1 VVDKGSDTGWLTAY
15 SPRHQLLFGYVWKRK
30 DYPWIHLWQ
39 HWENNR
45 IKYRGI
51 EFGTAGIHR
60 PFKEI
65 IDTATHLFGE
75 RTFEYIDAGESVS
88 KKYFSFI
95 YKTEKDFSSVGNITI
110 ADNAIQIET
119 KERQPININASFNLL
134 HEL

>member
-1 VVDKGSDTGWLTAY
+1 
-15 SPRHQLLFGYVWKRK
+15 LLFGYVWKRK

-39 HWENNR
+39 YWEDNK

-51 EFGTAGIHR
+51 EFGTAAIHQ

-65 IDTATHLFGE
+65 INTAMHLLGE

-95 YKTEKDFSSVGNITI
+95 YKTEKDFSGTENVTI
-110 ADNAIQIET
+110 VNNAIQVKT
-119 KERQPININASFNLL
+119 KEGKTININVSFNLL
-134 HEL
+134 NEL